1 MQHGAKRSGTQDED
15 SLPTDEELK
24 AIHRGRM
31 TKLSR
36 EDSEMDGPYE
46 TEE

>member
-24 AIHRGRM
+24 AIMQGQNDKVKQKRFR
-31 TKLSR
+31 
-36 EDSEMDGPYE
+36 DGW
-46 TEE
+46 TI